1 MTQTEYGN
9 LEKWYNNYFQEFCVH
24 DEKISENIQ
33 LKREH
38 TFRVCSET
46 EKISTSLNLKEKDVL
61 IAKTA
66 ALFHDV
72 GRFEQYAKY
81 CTFLDLKSVNHAE
94 LAIDI
99 LERYHV
105 LENLREHEKKLI
117 EKSIL
122 LHNKKQLPSDLDEE
136 TLLFA
141 RILRDADKLDIWKIV
156 LEHYSGSNHSG
167 NGAIE
172 FGLPDTPG
180 ISDGA
185 YNSLLLEQLVD
196 VSDIRNVNDFKL
208 LLLGWIYDLNFPH
221 SVQEVLN
228 RKYIEQLQ
236 QFLPNNE
243 KPKTIISVIK
253 KYADS
258 KMTEER
264 T

>member
-1 MTQTEYGN
+1 MTQSEYEN
-9 LEKWYNNYFQEFCVH
+9 LEKWYSNYFNGFCVQN
-24 DEKISENIQ
+24 DDIAENIR
-33 LKREH
+33 LKRDH
-38 TFRVCSET
+38 TFRVCNEA
-46 EKISTSLNLKEKDVL
+46 EKICASIKLKEPDIL

-81 CTFLDLKSVNHAE
+81 RTFLDLKSVNHAE

-99 LERYHV
+99 LVRYHV
-105 LENLREHEKKLI
+105 LENLREQEKKLI
-117 EKSIL
+117 KKSIL
-122 LHNKKQLPSDLDEE
+122 LHNKKQLPSVLDEE

-156 LEHYSGSNHSG
+156 LEHYNGSNHSG

-185 YNSLLLEQLVD
+185 YKSLLLERLVD

-208 LLLGWIYDLNFPH
+208 LLLGWVYDLNFSH

-228 RKYIEQLQ
+228 RKYVEQLQ
-236 QFLPNNE
+236 QFLPKND
-243 KPKTIISVIK
+243 KMKKIISVIK
-253 KYADS
+253 EYAKRKLS
-258 KMTEER
+258 EE
-264 T
+264 

>member
-1 MTQTEYGN
+1 MTPTEYEN
-9 LEKWYNNYFQEFCVH
+9 FEKWYFDYFNSFCVH
-24 DEKISENIQ
+24 SEDVAENIQ
-33 LKREH
+33 LKLEH
-38 TFRVCSET
+38 TFRVCNET
-46 EKISTSLNLKEKDVL
+46 EKISESLNLKENDIL

-81 CTFLDLKSVNHAE
+81 RTFLDLKSVNHAE

-99 LERYHV
+99 LARYHV
-105 LENLREHEKKLI
+105 LQNLGKHEKKII
-117 EKSIL
+117 ETSIL
-122 LHNKKQLPSDLDEE
+122 FHNKKQLPPDLDEE

-156 LEHYSGSNHSG
+156 LQHYSEGDNSG

-185 YNSLLLEQLVD
+185 YNSLMSGQLVD
-196 VSDIRNVNDFKL
+196 VGDIRNVNDFKL

-221 SVQEVLN
+221 SVWEAIN
-228 RKYIEQLQ
+228 RKYIEQLE
-236 QFLPNNE
+236 QFLPKNE
-243 KPKTIISVIK
+243 KMKKIVSVIK
-253 KYADS
+253 KYAAR
-258 KMTEER
+258 KIAEE
-264 T
+264 